1 MRTSDFAPRLA
12 AFAIVL
18 AAPLAGCS
26 SKGADCATFAKTAN
40 ENVAELKKAD
50 PKDNKQLH
58 AAVKKVADSAKRI
71 QVKDEGLAPMVK
83 EYAAVWERG
92 ATASANLEST
102 NEATSTKAIAD
113 IDAVEKEESA
123 IVDKINA
130 YCK

>member
-1 MRTSDFAPRLA
+1 MRHSIVVLA
-12 AFAIVL
+12 SFAI
-18 AAPLAGCS
+18 AAVASGCG
-26 SKGADCATFAKTAN
+26 SKSADCASFAKVAN

-58 AAVKKVADSAKRI
+58 AAVKKVADAARRI
-71 QVKDEGLAPMVK
+71 QVKDESLAPMVK
-83 EYAAVWERG
+83 EYAAVWDRG

-102 NEATSTKAIAD
+102 NEATASKAIAD